1 LFIFTIS
8 WSLLQVLKKDFF
20 SEIRTMLTELEI
32 ICKEKISLG
41 DGKKNGISIKYNKCI
56 GL

>member
-1 LFIFTIS
+1 MRTI
-8 WSLLQVLKKDFF
+8 LP
-20 SEIRTMLTELEI
+20 ELEI